1 MLDVNFILKKVIK
14 KEIFSTSELLNKA
27 ARQVIGELKTK
38 YIDIKEEIT
47 NEIQYKMLQKMKKDR
62 ENSVKIYSEAYEK
75 SNSDVAKNNLEK
87 AKNELE
93 PIDLFLLELEAE
105 MPKKLNETET
115 EEFIKALLSR
125 FPENPNKGM
134 LMKLLKAKP
143 EIDMATAA
151 KIVGKLGI

>member
-1 MLDVNFILKKVIK
+1 MIDVQKMIILAMK
-14 KEIFSTSELLNKA
+14 KELFPNSNELNMA
-27 ARQVIGELKTK
+27 ARAVLAEMKTK